1 MSVSI
6 AEKNKKELLHALWK
20 YAKPAAFFTMH
31 GLPGPAF
38 EEAEAEKAVKG
49 YIDYFCGRCIKID
62 LRGDTA
68 DPSAYDNDWGVGS
81 FETIVTNLS

>member
-6 AEKNKKELLHALWK
+6 VGKDKMKLLRALWEH
-20 YAKPAAFFTMH
+20 AKPAVFFQMH

-38 EEAEAEKAVKG
+38 EEAEAEKAVKD

-68 DPSAYDNDWGVGS
+68 NPSAYDNDWGVGS
-81 FETIVTNLS
+81 FAKIVKDLS